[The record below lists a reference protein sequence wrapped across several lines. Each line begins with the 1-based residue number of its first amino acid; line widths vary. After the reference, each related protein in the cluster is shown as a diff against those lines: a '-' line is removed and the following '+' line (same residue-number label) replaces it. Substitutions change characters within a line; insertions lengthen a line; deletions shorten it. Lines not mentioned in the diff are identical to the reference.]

1 MELSSGV
8 PCQRRESVDVSS
20 RDLMTDGEA
29 KFESLL
35 LLNYWL
41 ALLAYGGGG
50 SSTKTAR
57 KMEVRLAFLALS
69 VAFAIAVIGAAITTT
84 RSVESSPT
92 ARDHVILVRPI
103 LRS

>member
-1 MELSSGV
+1 MGAGLLDE
-8 PCQRRESVDVSS
+8 
-20 RDLMTDGEA
+20 DGA
-29 KFESLL
+29 P
-35 LLNYWL
+35 
-41 ALLAYGGGG
+41 
-50 SSTKTAR
+50 
-57 KMEVRLAFLALS
+57 MEVRLAFLALS

>member
-1 MELSSGV
+1 MGA
-8 PCQRRESVDVSS
+8 
-20 RDLMTDGEA
+20 G
-29 KFESLL
+29 LL
-35 LLNYWL
+35 D
-41 ALLAYGGGG
+41 
-50 SSTKTAR
+50 KTAR

-69 VAFAIAVIGAAITTT
+69 VAFAIAVLGAVITTT